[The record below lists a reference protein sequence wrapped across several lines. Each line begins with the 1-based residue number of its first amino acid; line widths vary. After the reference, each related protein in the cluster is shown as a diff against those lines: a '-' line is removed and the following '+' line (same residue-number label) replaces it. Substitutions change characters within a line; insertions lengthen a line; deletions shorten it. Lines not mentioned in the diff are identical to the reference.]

1 MPNWALETWLLLS
14 LLQGKNVIYQE
25 VNNFWNELPKKTKGE
40 KKGTTNTKSICKET
54 FYIAIGF

>member
-40 KKGTTNTKSICKET
+40 KKAPQTPKVYAKKHL
-54 FYIAIGF
+54 YIAIGF